1 MCVPLEVGQR
11 HQQQGLRDLP
21 DPASRRSP
29 IPQKAKSNW
38 ERTPSNTHARWTS
51 TTIELLLTPRTH
63 LRNAFVIRHVPA
75 TASPYGLGACC
86 PPCAATQPSLSIC
99 TYHMALL
106 SDSPPLAA
114 RRGCYAILV
123 RLPCIVLHFFGC
135 EPSRAISCR
144 QEGKERSTLLQKHQA
159 DSQCKCPRH
168 MARQSI

>member
-1 MCVPLEVGQR
+1 MIESPSLSLLRAITSPSSRPPSTLHSPAARDGQLDHTNASAGCMCVPLEVGQR

-63 LRNAFVIRHVPA
+63 LRNAIVIRHVPA

-86 PPCAATQPSLSIC
+86 PPYAATQPSLSYC
-99 TYHMALL
+99 TCPHGPSIGLASIGCTARLL
-106 SDSPPLAA
+106 CHL
-114 RRGCYAILV
+114 G
-123 RLPCIVLHFFGC
+123 
-135 EPSRAISCR
+135 
-144 QEGKERSTLLQKHQA
+144 
-159 DSQCKCPRH
+159 
-168 MARQSI
+168 